1 MFTIQQIHTAA
12 QKVKSGSDFP
22 QFIQDLKVI
31 GVCSYDQFVLDGHT
45 HYYGSD
51 YLVADK
57 AKYPVLEVA
66 DHSSEVML
74 KNAITIHQQGLTD
87 YYTFCL
93 EAAKAGVEKWQ
104 TNIVDMT
111 VSNINRQGDIILI
124 EPIPTPER

>member
-22 QFIQDLKVI
+22 QFIQDLKAL

-57 AKYPVLEVA
+57 AKYPALEVA

-74 KNAITIHQQGLTD
+74 KNALQ
-87 YYTFCL
+87 YTN
-93 EAAKAGVEKWQ
+93 KG
-104 TNIVDMT
+104 
-111 VSNINRQGDIILI
+111 
-124 EPIPTPER
+124 